1 MLLDKLMP
9 DYEFGEAHSML
20 LNAPPD
26 RALRAVR
33 SVALGEM
40 PLVRL
45 LFAIRSLPASLG
57 GKRGLPSEKTASL
70 YEQMLAF
77 GFIRLGEEPGR
88 EVVLGGVGQMFRL
101 RGGVAPAVRDARSFL
116 AFEEPGYARVAMNFS
131 VGATGDG
138 ARLATETR
146 VATTDPDSHRH
157 FGRYWRVIRPGSAA
171 IRRSWLRA
179 ARRSAERG
187 EGAAVRDPGSLKGLS
202 A

>member
-1 MLLDKLMP
+1 MLLDELMP
-9 DYEFGEAHSML
+9 EYQFAEAHSTRVG
-20 LNAPPD
+20 APPA
-26 RALRAVR
+26 RALRAVE
-33 SVALGEM
+33 SVPLGEM

-57 GKRGLPSEKTASL
+57 GKRGLPSAKTTPL

-101 RGGVAPAVRDARSFL
+101 RGGLAPAVRDARSFL

-131 VGATGDG
+131 TVVTGDG
-138 ARLATETR
+138 SRLATETR
-146 VATTDPDSHRH
+146 VATTDPDSRRR

-171 IRRSWLRA
+171 VRHGWLRA
-179 ARRSAERG
+179 ARRRAERG
-187 EGAAVRDPGSLKGLS
+187 GAAAVRDAGARRGWS

>member
-1 MLLDKLMP
+1 MLDELMP
-9 DYEFGEAHSML
+9 EYEFAEAHSTRVC
-20 LNAPPD
+20 APPA
-26 RALRAVR
+26 RALRAVE
-33 SVALGEM
+33 SVPLDEM

-57 GKRGLPSEKTASL
+57 GKRGLPSEKTAAL
-70 YEQMLAF
+70 YEQMLDF

-101 RGGVAPAVRDARSFL
+101 RGGVTPAVGDARSFL

-131 VGATGDG
+131 VEVTGDG

-146 VATTDPDSHRH
+146 VATTDPDSRRR
-157 FGRYWRVIRPGSAA
+157 FGRYWRVIRPGSAV
-171 IRRSWLRA
+171 IRRDWLRA
-179 ARRSAERG
+179 ARRRAERG
-187 EGAAVRDPGSLKGLS
+187 EAAAVRDPGARRGWS

>member
-1 MLLDKLMP
+1 MLLDELMP

-146 VATTDPDSHRH
+146 VATTDPDSHRR

-179 ARRSAERG
+179 ARRSVERG
-187 EGAAVRDPGSLKGLS
+187 EKAAVRDPGSLKGLS

>member
-1 MLLDKLMP
+1 VLLDELMP
-9 DYEFGEAHSML
+9 DYEFGEAHSIRVCATPAHAM
-20 LNAPPD
+20 
-26 RALRAVR
+26 RAVK
-33 SVALGEM
+33 SAPLGEM

-77 GFIRLGEEPGR
+77 GFMQLGDEPGR
-88 EVVLGGVGQMFRL
+88 EVILGGVGQMFRPG
-101 RGGVAPAVRDARSFL
+101 GGVAPAVRDARSFL

-131 VGATGDG
+131 VEATGDG
-138 ARLATETR
+138 VRLATETR
-146 VATTDPDSHRH
+146 VAATDPDSRQR

-171 IRRSWLRA
+171 IRRGWLRA
-179 ARRSAERG
+179 ARRRAECV
-187 EGAAVRDPGSLKGLS
+187 EEIAVRDPGSRRGWS